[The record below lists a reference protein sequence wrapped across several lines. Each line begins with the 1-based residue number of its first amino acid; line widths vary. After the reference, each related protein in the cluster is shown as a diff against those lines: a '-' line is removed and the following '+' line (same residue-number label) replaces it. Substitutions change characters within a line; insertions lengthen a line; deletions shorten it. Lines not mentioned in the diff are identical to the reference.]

1 MNLSPKDLEK
11 DLIEVKIKL
20 LLQNLSGYEYV
31 EIIEITFVREEDG
44 ENIYNLKNFNI
55 SLEEVDSNY
64 R

>member
-1 MNLSPKDLEK
+1 M
-11 DLIEVKIKL
+11 KIKL

-55 SLEEVDSNY
+55 RLEEVDSNY